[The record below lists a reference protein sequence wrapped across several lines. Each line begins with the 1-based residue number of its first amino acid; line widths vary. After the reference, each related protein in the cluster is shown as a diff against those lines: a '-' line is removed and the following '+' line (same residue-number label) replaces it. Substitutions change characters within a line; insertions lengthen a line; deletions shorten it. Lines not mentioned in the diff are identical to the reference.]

1 MNPQRSS
8 WAGSKGT
15 ARKRLRRVMR
25 LARQFSTSAEAMNQ
39 TAYWLACCLDSQ
51 RNCAPPLLSQE
62 IRRELDQEQA
72 KTQRKPP
79 GLASVVDIS
88 RRRIA
93 L

>member
-1 MNPQRSS
+1 MDSRRSP
-8 WAGSKGT
+8 WAGHKAT

-25 LARQFSTSAEAMNQ
+25 LARQLSTSAESMNQ

-51 RNCAPPLLSQE
+51 RDCALPLLSQE
-62 IRRELDQEQA
+62 IRQELDAEQA

-79 GLASVVDIS
+79 GLAPVVDIS
-88 RRRIA
+88 RRKIA